1 MKVSL
6 HKKYIE
12 YAIIIVLILFAIF
25 SRNILA
31 YLTGSNVPLAV
42 VEGYSMWPT
51 LRQGDL
57 IIAYKPSPEDIH
69 VGDIIIY
76 KDYRGTLIIHRV
88 IKVLN
93 KGNKYYYVTKGD
105 NNPYRDPMDV
115 PYERV
120 EGKVITINNN
130 IVIKIPYL
138 GYLSLWSHG
147 MGHAF

>member
-1 MKVSL
+1 MRVFL
-6 HKKYIE
+6 RKKYTE
-12 YAIIIVLILFAIF
+12 YIIIILLFILAIF
-25 SRNILA
+25 SRNILS
-31 YLTGSNVPLAV
+31 YFTGSNVPLAV

-57 IIAYKPSPEDIH
+57 VIAYKPLPNDIH

-88 IKVLN
+88 IEVFK
-93 KGNKYYYVTKGD
+93 KGDKYYYITKGD
-105 NNPYRDPMDV
+105 NNLYRDPIDV

-120 EGKVITINNN
+120 EGKVITINN
-130 IVIKIPYL
+130 IVIKVPYL

-147 MGHAF
+147 LGYII

>member
-1 MKVSL
+1 MKIPL

-12 YAIIIVLILFAIF
+12 YSVIIVLILFAIF
-25 SRNILA
+25 SRNVLA
-31 YLTGSNVPLAV
+31 FLTGSNVPLAV

-57 IIAYKPSPEDIH
+57 VIAYKPPPEDIH

-88 IKVLN
+88 IEVL
-93 KGNKYYYVTKGD
+93 KRGNKYYYVTKGD

-115 PYERV
+115 PYELV
-120 EGKVITINNN
+120 EGKVVTINN
-130 IVIKIPYL
+130 IAFKIPYL

>member
-120 EGKVITINNN
+120 EGKVITINN

>member
-88 IKVLN
+88 IEVL
-93 KGNKYYYVTKGD
+93 KRGNKYYYVTKGD

-120 EGKVITINNN
+120 EGKVITINN